1 MPIRW
6 LISKFVRQVKT
17 FDLDGIQVHI
27 MPASAPFDDDTVLAT
42 LSDIERA
49 HASSIRAPMR
59 RQEFVR
65 SRWLVRH
72 LTGTDEILKRGPH
85 GEPSWPR
92 GWTGSITHKD
102 GIAAV
107 CIVSEKRQRSLG
119 IDLERAD
126 RVGSHLTR
134 KILVP
139 AECQI
144 LSEAFAT
151 KLGEADSG
159 PGMGEGAEILGAAFS
174 VKESLFKSHFP
185 LGKTF
190 FYFHDA
196 EITSAQKTRRGGK
209 VAGVVKIATT
219 PHHPPGSSWNGTFL
233 KIEMDAKSYVL
244 SCVQTEIRH

>member
-1 MPIRW
+1 MRW

-17 FDLDGIQVHI
+17 FDLDGIQVHV
-27 MPASAPFDDDTVLAT
+27 MPASAPFDDDKVLAT

-85 GEPSWPR
+85 GEPSWPN

-102 GIAAV
+102 GIVAV
-107 CIVSEKRQRSLG
+107 CMVSDQRQRSLG

-139 AECQI
+139 AECKI
-144 LSEAFAT
+144 LSKAFAT
-151 KLGEADSG
+151 QLDDANSEAG
-159 PGMGEGAEILGAAFS
+159 KGAEILGAAFS

-209 VAGVVKIATT
+209 VEGVVKIATT
-219 PHHPPGSSWNGTFL
+219 PQHPPGSSWMGTFL
-233 KIEMDAKSYVL
+233 DIEIDAKSYVL
-244 SCVQTEIRH
+244 SCVQTDICQ